1 MVYRGVGHRRDRRAM
16 TAYILTAGG
25 FLILSGQFLYEA
37 FQTHS
42 LLKKN
47 QPANQAVA
55 IYLLGGIMLMAGL
68 IVSQL

>member
-1 MVYRGVGHRRDRRAM
+1 M

-47 QPANQAVA
+47 QPADQAVA
-55 IYLLGGIMLMAGL
+55 IYILGGIMLMAGL
-68 IVSQL
+68 IVSQS